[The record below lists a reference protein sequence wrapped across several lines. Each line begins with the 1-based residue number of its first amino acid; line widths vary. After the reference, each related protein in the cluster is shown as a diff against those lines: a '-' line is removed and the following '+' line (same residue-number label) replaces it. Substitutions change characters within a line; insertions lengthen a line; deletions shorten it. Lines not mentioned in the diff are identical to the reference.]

1 MRRLSWPV
9 SGGRSVEL
17 IDEPL
22 LAFEASPPGRAYE
35 RVLDLEDPD
44 VTVSRYGL
52 VVKEANGSERS
63 LLITGAG
70 GCTGVNE
77 RSLVALGERCFIA
90 IGVYLLALE
99 LETLELGWQLQVD
112 QAACFGVRLTPA
124 ADALIA
130 HGEME
135 ISRVSLAGDVSWRA
149 SGDDLFTGPLEVTA
163 SAVLVDDSSGDH
175 YTFDLATGILLRR

>member
-1 MRRLSWPV
+1 LSRLSWPV

-17 IDEPL
+17 NDEPFS
-22 LAFEASPPGRAYE
+22 AFEASPLGRTYE

-44 VTVSRYGL
+44 VTISRYGL
-52 VVKEANGSERS
+52 VVKDANGGERS

-70 GCTGVNE
+70 GCTAVNE

-99 LETLELGWQLQVD
+99 LETLELDWRQQVD
-112 QAACFGVRLTPA
+112 RAACCGVRLTPT

-135 ISRVSLAGDVSWRA
+135 LARVSLAGDVAWRA
-149 SGDDLFTGPLEVTA
+149 SGDDLFTGPLELTA
-163 SAVLVDDSSGDH
+163 SAVLVDDSCGDR
-175 YTFDLATGILLRR
+175 YAFDLLTGIRLAR